1 MDWDQPGCAARVVY
15 HKIGLMGKINKDNAK
30 TISRKLNRIKSD
42 FSSFRSNILAMK
54 KKFEERNNSDR
65 VIEIIERLI
74 NQHSK
79 TNE

>member
-1 MDWDQPGCAARVVY
+1 
-15 HKIGLMGKINKDNAK
+15 MGKINKDNAK